1 MFNKPYQKYV
11 FNITFF
17 NRFDWR
23 SLTTATIRQLLCDAF
38 INLDLSYSYP
48 IVFCLFLNI
57 KRIIGLESPQVRTF
71 TTVRTSEYLMLRFLN
86 ILSAIITS
94 ITNEAMAQAN
104 RAIKPM
110 IPISSSKQK
119 TERQRLRLKGSA
131 HLQLCLKPYSLQFY
145 RGDIYYK
152 TECKYTLRY
161 FYQIRFLITNRKYII
176 VGRHII
182 SNTINNILFLFFN

>member
-1 MFNKPYQKYV
+1 MNKPYQKYV

-23 SLTTATIRQLLCDAF
+23 SLTTATILQLLCDAF
-38 INLDLSYSYP
+38 INLNLSYSYP

-104 RAIKPM
+104 RAIKSM

-119 TERQRLRLKGSA
+119 NRTATVAIERFSTPSIMPKALFPAILPR
-131 HLQLCLKPYSLQFY
+131 
-145 RGDIYYK
+145 
-152 TECKYTLRY
+152 RY
-161 FYQIRFLITNRKYII
+161 L
-176 VGRHII
+176 
-182 SNTINNILFLFFN
+182 L